1 MVDKTNISKSQHYV
15 PKFYLKNFS
24 RRNDKVHVFSKKD
37 NRKFC
42 ANISKIAN
50 EKYFYKIPD
59 IPQESKK
66 SEELKLTEEQKKQE
80 VEALLS
86 RLDDSSSKA
95 LSKFLQH
102 IRSDK
107 LKIVRF
113 RNDNVG
119 LLEINEDLK
128 FTLSTFF
135 VLQDFRTKEHKE
147 SIRQF
152 YTGYLTKIYQFMNNN
167 SDEMKKNNDKLKKLG
182 IDPKD
187 LKVVPKDEAIDFFHL
202 QSLLDKKKISG
213 LSKFLSNT
221 GWVIGINNTNIPLF
235 TSDHPLVKY
244 NYKNT
249 LYGTGYSCD
258 EIIIPLSPKYLLSMF
273 PALSKDVEFLNN
285 ENCMVQELKKENVI
299 FYNYLQTEKSYNYIF
314 SNTSEFYMMQDYL
327 RRNPEIKNPS
337 RPRLRFD

>member
-1 MVDKTNISKSQHYV
+1 MSQLSN
-15 PKFYLKNFS
+15 K
-24 RRNDKVHVFSKKD
+24 
-37 NRKFC
+37 
-42 ANISKIAN
+42 
-50 EKYFYKIPD
+50 
-59 IPQESKK
+59 
-66 SEELKLTEEQKKQE
+66 ELALTEKQKKQGIE
-80 VEALLS
+80 ELLS
-86 RLDDSSSKA
+86 SRDDKSSKA
-95 LSKFLQH
+95 LLRFLQH

-107 LKIVRF
+107 LKTVRF

-152 YTGYLTKIYQFMNNN
+152 YTGHLTKIYQFMNNN
-167 SDEMKKNNDKLKKLG
+167 SDEMKKNNDELKNLG

-202 QSLLDKKKISG
+202 QSLLDKKKISD

-221 GWVIGINNTNIPLF
+221 EWVIGINNTNIPLF

-244 NYKNT
+244 NYNNT
-249 LYGTGYSCD
+249 SYGTGYSCD

-273 PALSKDVEFLNN
+273 PALSKGVEFLNN
-285 ENCMVQELKKENVI
+285 ENYMVQELKKEDVI
-299 FYNYLQTEKSYNYIF
+299 FYNHLQVIKSYNYIF
-314 SNTSEFYMMQDYL
+314 SNTNEFYMMQKYL
-327 RRNPEIKNPS
+327 KRSPEAKKPLRS
-337 RPRLRFD
+337 RIRFD